1 MSNSQGPLSY
11 SIRWTMDI
19 LTTANA
25 RRETNRQYARKWRRK
40 RHAGLPKSTPERA
53 VFVPGRAQLEK
64 KVRTQLKY
72 ANEIESESV
81 GHSCNKE
88 TWKRRNQS
96 ENSSNWNCMF
106 CSALSLLFA
115 NDTRS
120 PCTVWES
127 YDTERGGRARG
138 PLIERR
144 RIPLSSFSFLN
155 FVHIK
160 RSARNRYIQLQE
172 RERSRWVPN
181 VSLSVPWSSF
191 RRPPFWC
198 LTLHAGK

>member
-1 MSNSQGPLSY
+1 MKKEEARWITQVDTRESSVCAGPCT
-11 SIRWTMDI
+11 IR
-19 LTTANA
+19 
-25 RRETNRQYARKWRRK
+25 
-40 RHAGLPKSTPERA
+40 
-53 VFVPGRAQLEK
+53 K

-96 ENSSNWNCMF
+96 ENSSNWN

-144 RIPLSSFSFLN
+144 RIPLSSFFFLN
-155 FVHIK
+155 SAHIK
-160 RSARNRYIQLQE
+160 RSARNRYIQPQE

-181 VSLSVPWSSF
+181 LSFSVPWSSF
-191 RRPPFWC
+191 CRPPFWC